1 MGQPADP
8 AKQLHELFTNQPLAV
23 LSTDGESRPYASL
36 VAFAASP
43 DLRRLFFATDRD
55 TRKYANIRSNSRVA
69 LLVDNRSNR
78 SDDFTSAVAVTVL
91 GDTRELTGTERADAE
106 RLYLGKHPHL
116 REFVSSP
123 NCALVEVAVSS
134 LYLVSHFRNVTE
146 FHFHP

>member
-8 AKQLHELFTNQPLAV
+8 PKQLHELFTTQPLAV

-36 VAFAASP
+36 VAFAASS
-43 DLRRLFFATDRD
+43 DLRRLFFATARD
-55 TRKYANIRSNSRVA
+55 TRKYANLRSNSRVA
-69 LLVDNRSNR
+69 LLVDNRTNR
-78 SDDFTSAVAVTVL
+78 VDDFTSAVAVTVL

-106 RLYLGKHPHL
+106 RFYLGKHPHL

-146 FHFHP
+146 FHFRP